1 MKKFLS
7 LYILTCTFL
16 FFSKAEKVKGF
27 YVTNNHD
34 TIKAL
39 LKIPYNAA
47 FSIDFNFI
55 KMQQEMEY
63 INDAGEKITM
73 TPKDILAYGF
83 EYYDEREEKDDT
95 MVFVSKKNI
104 FYRSTDFSDNDST
117 IFLMQLVKGK
127 LSLYNY
133 YDINSVA
140 IGSGPVPNYV
150 SVPNSTPV
158 LEFLNQKL
166 FTYNTNKFKSEMAK
180 YLADC
185 PIVLQKIEEKNY
197 KNKHLHI
204 VVELYNS
211 LCRK

>member
-7 LYILTCTFL
+7 LYILTCTFI

-73 TPKDILAYGF
+73 TPNDFLAYGF

-133 YDINSVA
+133 YSMSSVSA
-140 IGSGPVPNYV
+140 GFNYAANNV
-150 SVPNSTPV
+150 MHSTPV

-166 FTYNTNKFKSEMAK
+166 FTYNTNKFKIEMAK

>member
-1 MKKFLS
+1 MKKILS
-7 LYILTCTFL
+7 LYILTCTFI
-16 FFSKAEKVKGF
+16 FFSKAEKIKGF

-47 FSIDFNFI
+47 FSIDFNFV

-73 TPKDILAYGF
+73 TPNDFLAYGF

-133 YDINSVA
+133 YSMSSVSA
-140 IGSGPVPNYV
+140 GFNYAANNV
-150 SVPNSTPV
+150 MHSTPV
-158 LEFLNQKL
+158 LEFSNQKL
-166 FTYNTNKFKSEMAK
+166 FTYNTNKFKIEMAK

>member
-7 LYILTCTFL
+7 LYILTCTFI

-73 TPKDILAYGF
+73 TPNDFLAYGF

-133 YDINSVA
+133 YSMSSVSA
-140 IGSGPVPNYV
+140 GFNYAANNV
-150 SVPNSTPV
+150 MHSTPV
-158 LEFLNQKL
+158 LEFSNQKL

>member
-7 LYILTCTFL
+7 LYILICTFI

-47 FSIDFNFI
+47 FSIDFNFV

-73 TPKDILAYGF
+73 TPNDILEYGF

-95 MVFVSKKNI
+95 MLFVSKKNF
-104 FYRSTDFSDNDST
+104 FYKATDFSDNDST

-133 YDINSVA
+133 YSMSSV
-140 IGSGPVPNYV
+140 SGGFNYAANNV
-150 SVPNSTPV
+150 LHSTPV
-158 LEFLNQKL
+158 LEFTNQKL
-166 FTYNTNKFKSEMAK
+166 FAYNTNKFKSEMAK
-180 YLADC
+180 YLAGC
-185 PIVLQKIEEKNY
+185 PIVLQKIEQNNY

-211 LCRK
+211 LCGK

>member
-7 LYILTCTFL
+7 LYILTCTFI

-73 TPKDILAYGF
+73 SPNDILAYGF

-133 YDINSVA
+133 YSMSSVSA
-140 IGSGPVPNYV
+140 GFNYAANNV
-150 SVPNSTPV
+150 MHSTPV
-158 LEFLNQKL
+158 LEFSNQKL

>member
-7 LYILTCTFL
+7 LYILTCTFI

-73 TPKDILAYGF
+73 TPNDILAYGF

-133 YDINSVA
+133 YSMSSVSA
-140 IGSGPVPNYV
+140 GFNYAANNV
-150 SVPNSTPV
+150 MHSTPV

>member
-7 LYILTCTFL
+7 LYILTCTFI

-47 FSIDFNFI
+47 FSIDFNFV

-73 TPKDILAYGF
+73 TPNDFLAYGF

-133 YDINSVA
+133 YSMSSVSA
-140 IGSGPVPNYV
+140 GFNYAANNV
-150 SVPNSTPV
+150 MHSTPV
-158 LEFLNQKL
+158 LEFSNQKL
-166 FTYNTNKFKSEMAK
+166 FTYNTNKFKIEMAK

>member
-7 LYILTCTFL
+7 LYILTCTFI

-73 TPKDILAYGF
+73 TPNDILAYGF

-95 MVFVSKKNI
+95 MLFVSKKNI

-133 YDINSVA
+133 YSISSSSLYLPLVLVLFRRSKSVRL
-140 IGSGPVPNYV
+140 P
-150 SVPNSTPV
+150 
-158 LEFLNQKL
+158 F
-166 FTYNTNKFKSEMAK
+166 
-180 YLADC
+180 
-185 PIVLQKIEEKNY
+185 
-197 KNKHLHI
+197 
-204 VVELYNS
+204 S
-211 LCRK
+211 LICGK

>member
-7 LYILTCTFL
+7 LYILTCTFI

-47 FSIDFNFI
+47 FSIDFNFV

-73 TPKDILAYGF
+73 TPNDILAYGF

-133 YDINSVA
+133 YSMSSVSA
-140 IGSGPVPNYV
+140 GFNYAANNV
-150 SVPNSTPV
+150 MHSTPV

>member
-7 LYILTCTFL
+7 LYILTCTFI

-73 TPKDILAYGF
+73 TPNDILAYGF

-95 MVFVSKKNI
+95 MLFVSKKNI

-133 YDINSVA
+133 YSMSSISDGF
-140 IGSGPVPNYV
+140 GSASNNVMH
-150 SVPNSTPV
+150 STPV

-197 KNKHLHI
+197 KNKQLHI

>member
-1 MKKFLS
+1 MKKILS
-7 LYILTCTFL
+7 LYILTCTFI

-73 TPKDILAYGF
+73 TPNDILAYGF

-133 YDINSVA
+133 YSMSSVSA
-140 IGSGPVPNYV
+140 GFNYAANNV
-150 SVPNSTPV
+150 MHSTPV
-158 LEFLNQKL
+158 LEFSNQKL
-166 FTYNTNKFKSEMAK
+166 FTYNTNKFKIEMAK

>member
-7 LYILTCTFL
+7 LYILTCTFI

-73 TPKDILAYGF
+73 TPNDFLAYGF

-133 YDINSVA
+133 YSMSSVSA
-140 IGSGPVPNYV
+140 GFNYAANNV
-150 SVPNSTPV
+150 MHSTPV

-197 KNKHLHI
+197 KNKQLHI

>member
-1 MKKFLS
+1 
-7 LYILTCTFL
+7 
-16 FFSKAEKVKGF
+16 
-27 YVTNNHD
+27 
-34 TIKAL
+34 
-39 LKIPYNAA
+39 
-47 FSIDFNFI
+47 
-55 KMQQEMEY
+55 
-63 INDAGEKITM
+63 
-73 TPKDILAYGF
+73 
-83 EYYDEREEKDDT
+83 

-133 YDINSVA
+133 YSMSSVSA
-140 IGSGPVPNYV
+140 GFNYAANNV
-150 SVPNSTPV
+150 MHSTPV

-166 FTYNTNKFKSEMAK
+166 FTYNTNKFKIEMAK

>member
-7 LYILTCTFL
+7 LYILTCTFI

-73 TPKDILAYGF
+73 TPNDILAYGF

-95 MVFVSKKNI
+95 MLFVSKKNI

-127 LSLYNY
+127 LSLFNY
-133 YDINSVA
+133 YSMSSISGGF
-140 IGSGPVPNYV
+140 GSTSNNVMH
-150 SVPNSTPV
+150 STPV

>member
-7 LYILTCTFL
+7 LYILTCTFI

-73 TPKDILAYGF
+73 TPNDILAYGF

-133 YDINSVA
+133 YSMSSVSA
-140 IGSGPVPNYV
+140 GFGSASNNVMH
-150 SVPNSTPV
+150 STPV